1 MIGTRQ
7 CVARRHFMRDVRMN
21 MPCVRVRAHRHYT
34 QKIDRARPVRHQTR
48 AKARGNDGL
57 EAGDGSCRRRPVA
70 ARTCERSGRSMEGQ
84 QSMR

>member
-1 MIGTRQ
+1 
-7 CVARRHFMRDVRMN
+7 MRDVRMN

-34 QKIDRARPVRHQTR
+34 QKIDRDRPVRHQTR